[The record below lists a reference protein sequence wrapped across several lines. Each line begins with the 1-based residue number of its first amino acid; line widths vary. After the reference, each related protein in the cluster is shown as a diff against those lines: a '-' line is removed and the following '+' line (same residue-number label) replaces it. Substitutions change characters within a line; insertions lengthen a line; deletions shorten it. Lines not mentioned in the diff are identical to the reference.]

1 MKTNDYVKYMTQ
13 QFVKYIDT
21 PRDERKER
29 KEVRKETK
37 TPVSQQWFGIL
48 PYGFRL
54 LAETEK
60 ITANKRI
67 RSFKKWRTLLIFF

>member
-37 TPVSQQWFGIL
+37 TPASQQWFGIL

-54 LAETEK
+54 WLK
-60 ITANKRI
+60 Q
-67 RSFKKWRTLLIFF
+67 KK

>member
-37 TPVSQQWFGIL
+37 TPASQQWFGIL

-54 LAETEK
+54 WL
-60 ITANKRI
+60 KR
-67 RSFKKWRTLLIFF
+67 KK

>member
-1 MKTNDYVKYMTQ
+1 MTQ

-37 TPVSQQWFGIL
+37 TPVFQQWFGIL

-54 LAETEK
+54 WL
-60 ITANKRI
+60 KR
-67 RSFKKWRTLLIFF
+67 KK

>member
-37 TPVSQQWFGIL
+37 TPVSQQLFGIL

>member
-1 MKTNDYVKYMTQ
+1 MTQ

-54 LAETEK
+54 WL
-60 ITANKRI
+60 KR
-67 RSFKKWRTLLIFF
+67 KK

>member
-37 TPVSQQWFGIL
+37 TPTSQHWFGIL

-54 LAETEK
+54 WL
-60 ITANKRI
+60 KR
-67 RSFKKWRTLLIFF
+67 KK

>member
-37 TPVSQQWFGIL
+37 TPVFQQWFGIL

-54 LAETEK
+54 WL
-60 ITANKRI
+60 KR
-67 RSFKKWRTLLIFF
+67 KK

>member
-29 KEVRKETK
+29 KEVRKKQKRPLHNTGSVFY
-37 TPVSQQWFGIL
+37 PMVSG
-48 PYGFRL
+48 YG
-54 LAETEK
+54 
-60 ITANKRI
+60 
-67 RSFKKWRTLLIFF
+67 

>member
-21 PRDERKER
+21 PKDERKER
-29 KEVRKETK
+29 KEVRKKTK
-37 TPVSQQWFGIL
+37 TPASQHWFGIL

-54 LAETEK
+54 WL
-60 ITANKRI
+60 KR
-67 RSFKKWRTLLIFF
+67 KK